1 MHETIRQSGLAE
13 ARHHDDHSTGSPD
26 AAVEE
31 VFLSPRVVDA
41 AAFAEFAQSL
51 RHLLVEAAQG
61 RERLGQ
67 AIDETD
73 SVVERLRG
81 IASQAG
87 EKLRPAVRLIPTIDQ
102 KLKQAEEALERASA
116 AAEVAERTAG
126 EAARAATAESVVAL
140 REAQEAHEATAERA
154 SGLEGSLR
162 EAIERAEATVA
173 ALDEESKTR
182 AAEATERAQA
192 AMDGLVAELDGKIE
206 AASARLAAMLE
217 ERDAAAAMAMGR
229 AIEIASD
236 EQDTVGEKLESRVS
250 QALDRAEA
258 AAARAEAAEQQ
269 AAAAE
274 ARLSAAEGQLR
285 AIDQRGR
292 EIADGA
298 SRALAMFD
306 KEITSRM
313 HALLEAMDRLG
324 PPVDAPA
331 ETPVDMPEPPPAA
344 PAPARRPGAE
354 VRAVEP
360 HAPEVQPERSP
371 VASRM
376 PDGRSAESRGYV
388 RIDRPLA

>member
-1 MHETIRQSGLAE
+1 MHETIRQSGLAD
-13 ARHHDDHSTGSPD
+13 ARHHDDRASGSPD
-26 AAVEE
+26 AAIEE

-51 RHLLVEAAQG
+51 RHPLVEAAQG

-140 REAQEAHEATAERA
+140 REAQQSHEAAAARA
-154 SGLEGSLR
+154 AGLEDSLR
-162 EAIERAEATVA
+162 KATERAETSVA
-173 ALDEESKTR
+173 ALDEESRTGVD
-182 AAEATERAQA
+182 EATERARE
-192 AMDGLVAELDGKIE
+192 AMDALVAELDGKIE
-206 AASARLAAMLE
+206 AASARLAAMLD
-217 ERDAAAAMAMGR
+217 ERDAAAAMAMGQ

-324 PPVDAPA
+324 PPI
-331 ETPVDMPEPPPAA
+331 ETPVAASVETSAARPAESSPAA
-344 PAPARRPGAE
+344 GTQPA
-354 VRAVEP
+354 EP
-360 HAPEVQPERSP
+360 HASEVKPERGPAASP
-371 VASRM
+371 I

>member
-1 MHETIRQSGLAE
+1 MHETIRQSGSAD
-13 ARHHDDHSTGSPD
+13 ARHHDDRASGSPD

-31 VFLSPRVVDA
+31 IFLSPRVVDA

-67 AIDETD
+67 AIEEADE
-73 SVVERLRG
+73 VVERLRG

-140 REAQEAHEATAERA
+140 REAQQAHEAA
-154 SGLEGSLR
+154 GLEDSLR
-162 EAIERAEATVA
+162 KATERAETAVA
-173 ALDEESKTR
+173 ALDEESR
-182 AAEATERAQA
+182 SRVDEATERARS
-192 AMDGLVAELDGKIE
+192 AMDALVTELDGKIE
-206 AASARLAAMLE
+206 AASARLTAMLE

-324 PPVDAPA
+324 PPI
-331 ETPVDMPEPPPAA
+331 ETPVEAPVAETRPAEPRASEVKPARGPAA
-344 PAPARRPGAE
+344 
-354 VRAVEP
+354 
-360 HAPEVQPERSP
+360 SP
-371 VASRM
+371 IA
-376 PDGRSAESRGYV
+376 DGRSAESRGYV

>member
-1 MHETIRQSGLAE
+1 MQETIRQRGLAD
-13 ARHHDDHSTGSPD
+13 AGHHDDLASASPE
-26 AAVEE
+26 AVVEE

-51 RHLLVEAAQG
+51 RHLLAEAAQG

-73 SVVERLRG
+73 GVVERLRG
-81 IASQAG
+81 VASQAG

-126 EAARAATAESVVAL
+126 EAARAATAESVVSL
-140 REAQEAHEATAERA
+140 REAQQAHEAAASRAE
-154 SGLEGSLR
+154 GLEESLR
-162 EAIERAEATVA
+162 RATERAETTVA
-173 ALDEESKTR
+173 ALDQQSTAR
-182 AAEATERAQA
+182 AEEATARARTS
-192 AMDGLVAELDGKIE
+192 MDALVAELDGKIE

-236 EQDTVGEKLESRVS
+236 EQDTVSEKLESRVS

-258 AAARAEAAEQQ
+258 AAARAEAAERQ

-274 ARLSAAEGQLR
+274 ERLIAAEGQLR

-298 SRALAMFD
+298 SQALAMFD
-306 KEITSRM
+306 QEITGRM
-313 HALLEAMDRLG
+313 HALLDAMDRLG
-324 PPVDAPA
+324 PPVAQSEATGP
-331 ETPVDMPEPPPAA
+331 T
-344 PAPARRPGAE
+344 PGAAAE
-354 VRAVEP
+354 VPSGEPRASEIK
-360 HAPEVQPERSP
+360 PERG
-371 VASRM
+371 VA
-376 PDGRSAESRGYV
+376 ECRGYV

>member
-1 MHETIRQSGLAE
+1 MHETIRQSGSAD
-13 ARHHDDHSTGSPD
+13 ARHHDDRASGSPD

-31 VFLSPRVVDA
+31 IFLSPRVVDA

-67 AIDETD
+67 AIEEADE
-73 SVVERLRG
+73 VVERLRG

-140 REAQEAHEATAERA
+140 REAQQAHEAAAARA
-154 SGLEGSLR
+154 AGLEDSLR
-162 EAIERAEATVA
+162 KATERAETTVA
-173 ALDEESKTR
+173 ALDEESR
-182 AAEATERAQA
+182 SRVDEATERARS
-192 AMDGLVAELDGKIE
+192 AMDALVTELDGKIE
-206 AASARLAAMLE
+206 AASARLTAMLE

-324 PPVDAPA
+324 PPI
-331 ETPVDMPEPPPAA
+331 ETPVEAPVAETRPAEPRASEVKPARGPAA
-344 PAPARRPGAE
+344 
-354 VRAVEP
+354 
-360 HAPEVQPERSP
+360 SP
-371 VASRM
+371 IA
-376 PDGRSAESRGYV
+376 DGRSAESRGYV